1 MKFIQAPTSAAFPN
15 DKTYINLDNVD
26 KVKIIHLKA
35 DNQYQLW
42 FFIND
47 DAFCFGTFDTKQE
60 AKLKLQE
67 IIGAAE
73 KHELEQRR
81 KANSFFSF

>member
-35 DNQYQLW
+35 DNKYQLW
-42 FFIND
+42 FFAKD
-47 DAFCFGTFDTKQE
+47 DAFCTAE
-60 AKLKLQE
+60 A
-67 IIGAAE
+67 
-73 KHELEQRR
+73 
-81 KANSFFSF
+81 